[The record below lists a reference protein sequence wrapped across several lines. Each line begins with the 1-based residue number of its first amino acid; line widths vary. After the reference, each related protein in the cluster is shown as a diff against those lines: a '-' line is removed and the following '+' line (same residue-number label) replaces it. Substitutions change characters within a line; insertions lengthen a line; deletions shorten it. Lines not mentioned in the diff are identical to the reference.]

1 MIELRFLPGLFV
13 MASLAFLSFLRFV
26 LVVLLVARKT
36 IRLQLVLVQIPLVTA
51 HALRVAMLAPQG
63 VLGLL
68 VVIEGHFFPAF
79 RIVASLALGAE
90 FTLVPFFLVVV
101 FLVTGIA
108 VHLQLVFVQ
117 IALVAV

>member
-1 MIELRFLPGLFV
+1 MAGFAFLAL
-13 MASLAFLSFLRFV
+13 LAFV
-26 LVVLLVARKT
+26 LIVFFVARET
-36 IRLQLVLVQIPLVTA
+36 IRLQLVLVQIALVA
-51 HALRVAMLAPQG
+51 CHALRVAVLAQQG
-63 VLGLL
+63 VFGLL

>member
-1 MIELRFLPGLFV
+1 
-13 MASLAFLSFLRFV
+13 MAGLAFLAFLAFV
-26 LVVLLVARKT
+26 LVVLFMAGEA
-36 IRLQLVLVQIPLVTA
+36 IRLQFVLVQVA
-51 HALRVAMLAPQG
+51 FMASHAFRIAMLAQQG